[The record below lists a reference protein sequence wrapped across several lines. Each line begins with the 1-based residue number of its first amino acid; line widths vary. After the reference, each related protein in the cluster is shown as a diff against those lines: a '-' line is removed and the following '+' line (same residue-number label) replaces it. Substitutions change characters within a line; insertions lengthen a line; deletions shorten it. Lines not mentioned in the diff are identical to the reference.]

1 MKNKYHFLALLL
13 VLATLLTGCGT
24 PLYELTDEEEDM
36 IVSYAAYAVSLH
48 NTYQKDGLLTTVL
61 EEPETEEEESEDS
74 EGQETAQKQD
84 SEPGAESSQT
94 NDAVDSAGESVT
106 LAEAIGHG
114 KDLSVKY
121 KGYTIAD
128 HYKEGKGYSINAEEG
143 STFLILEI
151 TMKNKGDKT
160 VKVDNVSLNP
170 SFRCTYNGTDTVGAE
185 ITFLTHDFATY
196 EGSIKAGKSVKTV
209 LLFSIPE
216 SEADQIKT
224 KDVSLS
230 VVVQGVEK
238 NIKK

>member
-48 NTYQKDGLLTTVL
+48 NTYQKDGLVTTVL
-61 EEPETEEEESEDS
+61 EETETEQEEEESEA
-74 EGQETAQKQD
+74 EGQETAQEQD
-84 SEPGAESSQT
+84 SKAGTKNSQT
-94 NDAVDSAGESVT
+94 DTVDSTGESVT

-143 STFLILEI
+143 RTFLILEI